1 MLSLEGIVFEWRL
14 CTDNQYRRQV
24 VSLDEASDQLDN
36 VTKAK
41 SAMSA
46 IVGVQAARTGE
57 KSATPESAHVQYTN
71 TSIS

>member
-1 MLSLEGIVFEWRL
+1 M
-14 CTDNQYRRQV
+14 
-24 VSLDEASDQLDN
+24 SLDEASDQLDN